1 VAASHIDDAAAASQP
16 HRRHCGLAAVPDP
29 LDVHRHRSVP
39 ISLGDRIKVT
49 ALERAE
55 KRGVVDQ
62 CVDAPK
68 HIERCARH
76 VLS

>member
-1 VAASHIDDAAAASQP
+1 MLPPPASRIAGTVA
-16 HRRHCGLAAVPDP
+16 V
-29 LDVHRHRSVP
+29 
-39 ISLGDRIKVT
+39 VT
-49 ALERAE
+49 EGAREFFAGKAE
-55 KRGVVDQ
+55 QAFGVVDQ